1 LDVNEL
7 KGLNLIKETRVL
19 FSNDQDTTT
28 TVDSI
33 NKTSFDDGQKWE
45 NKGLGTKG
53 QSMLQD
59 MLEARIFGVSN
70 PLHPN
75 IGGGNQNILVPS
87 HVIHPSPLHGRT
99 LFYETCTH

>member
-7 KGLNLIKETRVL
+7 KGLNLIKKTKVL

-28 TVDSI
+28 TIDSI

-45 NKGLGTKG
+45 NKGLRTKG
-53 QSMLQD
+53 QNMLQD

-75 IGGGNQNILVPS
+75 IGGGNQNIIVLS
-87 HVIHPSPLHGRT
+87 HVIHPSPLHGWT
-99 LFYETCTH
+99 